1 MTKKQ
6 IFLLL
11 GPLLFLILWLI
22 GTPEDIPPNAYLVL
36 ISTLWIALW
45 WVTEAVPIPITSLLP
60 IILYP
65 LLGIIPMNE
74 VVVPFSKPI
83 IFLFIGGFILA
94 LAMEKWNL
102 HRRIAL
108 TIISKVGTNLE
119 QIVGGFVLATG
130 FLSMW
135 ISNTATTMMMIP
147 IGFSIIQQF
156 DDLDGI
162 SKDKVN
168 DFGKAL
174 LLAVAYSASI
184 GGMATL
190 VGTPTNLIFAEA
202 IKEFYN
208 VEIAFDQWFRYGLP
222 ISLLLLAVCWWH
234 IARNIFQLHRV
245 KFKGDKSIID
255 GQLAALGKMT
265 GEEKRVLII
274 FLIVAFAWISRKHIL
289 SPSIPGINDTHIA
302 LIGALL
308 LFMIPAPSKK
318 ASSLMDWETAI
329 KLPWGI
335 LLLFGG
341 AFAVAAGFEQS
352 GLTTW
357 LGEQLSLLSAIPYFL
372 LLLFIITVVN
382 FLTEITQN
390 MATCT
395 LMMPVLAGLALAID
409 VHPYGLMVA
418 TCIAASCA
426 FMLPFATAPNAI
438 VFGSGI
444 LEIRDM
450 IRVGFLLNIL
460 SIIVITLFTYFL
472 MPVIWDID
480 LTAFPDWLKN

>member
-1 MTKKQ
+1 MNSKQ
-6 IFLLL
+6 FFLILGPAIFFILLLL
-11 GPLLFLILWLI
+11 G
-22 GTPEDIPPNAYLVL
+22 TPTGIPEPAYLVL
-36 ISTLWIALW
+36 ISTIWIAIW
-45 WVTEAVPIPITSLLP
+45 WVTEAVPIPMTSLLP
-60 IILYP
+60 MILYP
-65 LLGIIPMNE
+65 LMGIMSMSE
-74 VVVPFSKPI
+74 VVAPFAKPI

-119 QIVGGFVLATG
+119 QILGGFIIATG

-147 IGFSIIQQF
+147 IAFSIIQQF
-156 DDLDGI
+156 DNLEKSQEAKI
-162 SKDKVN
+162 AN
-168 DFGKAL
+168 FGKAL
-174 LLAVAYSASI
+174 MLAIAYSASI

-202 IKEFYN
+202 VKEFYGK
-208 VEIAFDQWFRYGLP
+208 EIPFDQWFLFGLP
-222 ISLLLLAVCWWH
+222 ISIILLTTCWRH
-234 IARNIFQLHRV
+234 ISRN
-245 KFKGDKSIID
+245 KFKLHQIQIAGNESIIKQ
-255 GQLAALGKMT
+255 QLTDLGKISK
-265 GEEKRVLII
+265 EEKRVLII
-274 FLIVAFAWISRKHIL
+274 FILVALSWIGRRYLINPIL
-289 SPSIPGINDTHIA
+289 PALNDTHIA
-302 LIGALL
+302 LIGALA
-308 LFMIPAPSKK
+308 LFMIPAPSQKGEQ
-318 ASSLMDWETAI
+318 LMDWQTTL

-341 AFAVAAGFEQS
+341 AFAVAAGFEKS

-357 LGEQLSLLSAIPYFL
+357 LGEQLSLLNFVPYWMIL
-372 LLLFIITVVN
+372 LVIVAGVN

-395 LMMPVLAGLALAID
+395 LMMPVLAGLAIAID

-438 VFGSGI
+438 IFGSGL
-444 LEIRDM
+444 LEIKDM
-450 IRVGFLLNIL
+450 IRVGFLLNIF
-460 SIIVITLFTYFL
+460 SIIIIVLFTYFL
-472 MPVIWDID
+472 MPLVWEID
-480 LTAFPDWLKN
+480 LTVFPAWAK

>member
-11 GPLLFLILWLI
+11 GPLLFLVLWLI
-22 GTPEDIPPNAYLVL
+22 GTPEGIPPNAYLVL

-162 SKDKVN
+162 SKNQVD

-190 VGTPTNLIFAEA
+190 VGTPTN
-202 IKEFYN
+202 
-208 VEIAFDQWFRYGLP
+208 
-222 ISLLLLAVCWWH
+222 
-234 IARNIFQLHRV
+234 
-245 KFKGDKSIID
+245 
-255 GQLAALGKMT
+255 
-265 GEEKRVLII
+265 
-274 FLIVAFAWISRKHIL
+274 
-289 SPSIPGINDTHIA
+289 
-302 LIGALL
+302 
-308 LFMIPAPSKK
+308 
-318 ASSLMDWETAI
+318 
-329 KLPWGI
+329 
-335 LLLFGG
+335 
-341 AFAVAAGFEQS
+341 
-352 GLTTW
+352 
-357 LGEQLSLLSAIPYFL
+357 
-372 LLLFIITVVN
+372 
-382 FLTEITQN
+382 
-390 MATCT
+390 
-395 LMMPVLAGLALAID
+395 
-409 VHPYGLMVA
+409 
-418 TCIAASCA
+418 
-426 FMLPFATAPNAI
+426 
-438 VFGSGI
+438 
-444 LEIRDM
+444 
-450 IRVGFLLNIL
+450 
-460 SIIVITLFTYFL
+460 
-472 MPVIWDID
+472 
-480 LTAFPDWLKN
+480 

>member
-1 MTKKQ
+1 MKNSKK

-11 GPLLFLILWLI
+11 GPALFFI
-22 GTPEDIPPNAYLVL
+22 GLFIGSPAGIPEPAYLVL
-36 ISTLWIALW
+36 ISTVWIALW
-45 WVTEAVPIPITSLLP
+45 WVTEAVPIPVASLLP
-60 IILYP
+60 MILYP
-65 LLGIIPMNE
+65 LMGIMSMNE
-74 VVVPFSKPI
+74 VVAPFAKPI
-83 IFLFIGGFILA
+83 IYLFIGGFILA

-102 HRRIAL
+102 HKRIAL

-119 QIVGGFVLATG
+119 QILGGFIIATG

-147 IGFSIIQQF
+147 IAFSVIQQF
-156 DDLDGI
+156 DDLERAHQ
-162 SKDKVN
+162 DKIKG
-168 DFGKAL
+168 FGKAL
-174 LLAVAYSASI
+174 MMAIAFSASI

-202 IKEFYN
+202 VRELYG
-208 VEIAFDQWFRYGLP
+208 VEVPFDQWLLFGMP
-222 ISLLLLAVCWWH
+222 ISLILLVVCWWH
-234 IARNIFQLHRV
+234 IARNKFRLHQI
-245 KFKGDKSIID
+245 KITGNESIIKE
-255 GQLAALGKMT
+255 QLTNLGRMSS
-265 GEEKRVLII
+265 EEKWILAI
-274 FLIVAFAWISRKHIL
+274 FSTVAFAWISRRYLINPFL
-289 SPSIPGINDTHIA
+289 PALNDTHIA
-302 LIGALL
+302 LIGALV
-308 LFMIPAPSKK
+308 LFMIPAPNHKDQQ
-318 ASSLMDWETAI
+318 LMDWDTAL

-341 AFAVAAGFEQS
+341 AFAVAAGFEKS

-357 LGEQLSLLSAIPYFL
+357 IGEQLSLLNFVPYWIIL
-372 LLLFIITVVN
+372 LVIVAGVN

-395 LMMPVLAGLALAID
+395 LMMPVLAGLAVALN

-450 IRVGFLLNIL
+450 IKVGFLLNIF
-460 SIIVITLFTYFL
+460 SIIVITFLTYFL
-472 MPVIWDID
+472 MPIVWEID
-480 LTAFPDWLKN
+480 LTVFPEWAR